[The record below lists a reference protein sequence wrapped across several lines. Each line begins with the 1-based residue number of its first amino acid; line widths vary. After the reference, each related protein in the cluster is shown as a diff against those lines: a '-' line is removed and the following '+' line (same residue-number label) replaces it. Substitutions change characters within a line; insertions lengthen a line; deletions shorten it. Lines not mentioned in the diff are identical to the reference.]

1 MKTYT
6 LVPMHLANIWAVDQG
21 NGVNMTIGT
30 RNEIILCAWKH
41 ALELRSRALARATSC
56 FCPADRGPPPSA
68 RVISSPRGF
77 DSTTLAKWARLKAA
91 HMSMSLCLSK
101 GSKLL
106 RIVPVNNTG
115 TCMYTTCFLRIF
127 TLAKHTSIHLVTKPK
142 QIWWLHRKNMQVLGP
157 GSRGWG
163 GASPRVRG
171 FRGCRGRREVEG
183 WREGEGEGV

>member
-21 NGVNMTIGT
+21 NGVNMTIGN

-56 FCPADRGPPPSA
+56 FCPADRGAPPSA

-77 DSTTLAKWARLKAA
+77 DSTTLAKWARLRAA

-101 GSKLL
+101 GSRLL
-106 RIVPVNNTG
+106 RIVPVNSTG
-115 TCMYTTCFLRIF
+115 TCEYT
-127 TLAKHTSIHLVTKPK
+127 KHALGMFILLEPTGTSAL
-142 QIWWLHRKNMQVLGP
+142 
-157 GSRGWG
+157 
-163 GASPRVRG
+163 
-171 FRGCRGRREVEG
+171 
-183 WREGEGEGV
+183 